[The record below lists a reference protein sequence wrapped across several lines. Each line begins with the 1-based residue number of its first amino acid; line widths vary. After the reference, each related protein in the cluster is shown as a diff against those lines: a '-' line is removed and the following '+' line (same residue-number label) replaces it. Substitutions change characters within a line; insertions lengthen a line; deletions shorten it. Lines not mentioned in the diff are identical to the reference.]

1 MKRVTLIIFLIITT
15 ISTAVYAQKGHYF
28 SANIGG
34 GIHDIRYTLG
44 DYGDKT
50 AGMGFRG
57 GLGWQWMFSEHFG
70 VGLGADFNTLKT
82 TGKLAFAESTPNL
95 TDNENGLNF
104 TSNVTYNNLKEV
116 DNMQVADIPLSLYY
130 QAMLSERLRLLVGV
144 NGFYSAALSQ
154 KYKTKGGDIAVG
166 KYFPDYNLDYSGLDD
181 REHGVYSV
189 SDFSGDMKLKK
200 SLFGTGAQIQLCYAL
215 GETRRVELV
224 FGIYGAYRF
233 ADQKDNASGKVFNF
247 ETAEY
252 KGITQSDLA
261 GKVASVNFGG
271 AVGLRIRIGGKE
283 KEPEI
288 EEEPVKPTE
297 PEQLVAETEPEQPT
311 EDEQP
316 SDSQQPTE
324 DEQPAIVDVQPS
336 IEQEQPPVQI
346 VDNTPKSEP
355 LRPQV
360 SRLEELL
367 SNIPP
372 IQMPFNSCTIAPSMR
387 SILDDVAAAWKDN
400 QSQKILLTGHTCN
413 IGTSEVNMRLGA
425 KRAESVKQEL
435 VNRGV
440 SPAQITTESC
450 GDTEPI
456 VPNTSDENR
465 QKNRR
470 VEIKLVK

>member
-1 MKRVTLIIFLIITT
+1 MKKVIILFFIITT
-15 ISTAVYAQKGHYF
+15 ISTAVNAQKGHYF
-28 SANIGG
+28 NANIGG
-34 GIHDIRYTLG
+34 GVHDIRYTLG
-44 DYGDKT
+44 DNGNKT

-57 GLGWQWMFSEHFG
+57 GLGWQWMFAEHFG
-70 VGLGADFNTLKT
+70 VGLGVDFNTLKT

-95 TDNENGLNF
+95 IDNENGLNF
-104 TSNVTYNNLKEV
+104 TSNVSYNNLKEV
-116 DNMQVADIPLSLYY
+116 DNMHVADIPLSLYY
-130 QAMLSERLRLLVGV
+130 QTMLSERLRLLVGV
-144 NGFYSAALSQ
+144 NGFNTAVLSQ

-200 SLFGTGAQIQLCYAL
+200 TLFGTGAQVQLCYAL

-261 GKVASVNFGG
+261 GKVSSANLGG
-271 AVGLRIRIGGKE
+271 AVGMRVRIGGKE

-288 EEEPVKPTE
+288 EEEPIKPTE
-297 PEQLVAETEPEQPT
+297 PEQLIVQNEPEQQQEPEQPSEPEQPT
-311 EDEQP
+311 EPEQP
-316 SDSQQPTE
+316 SI
-324 DEQPAIVDVQPS
+324 ADVQPT
-336 IEQEQPPVQI
+336 V
-346 VDNTPKSEP
+346 EP
-355 LRPQV
+355 LRPQE
-360 SRLEELL
+360 SRLEKLL
-367 SNIPP
+367 ANLPP
-372 IQMPFNSCTIAPSMR
+372 IQMPFNSCTVVPSMR
-387 SILDDVAAAWKDN
+387 SILDDVASAWKDN

-413 IGTSEVNMRLGA
+413 IGTAEVNMRLGA

-440 SPAQITTESC
+440 SPSKISTESR

-456 VPNTSDENR
+456 APNTTEENR

>member
-1 MKRVTLIIFLIITT
+1 MKRVIILFFIITT
-15 ISTAVYAQKGHYF
+15 ISTVAYAQKGHF
-28 SANIGG
+28 FNVNIGG
-34 GIHDIRYTLG
+34 GRHDIQYTLG
-44 DYGDKT
+44 NNGDKT
-50 AGMGFRG
+50 AGFGFRG

-70 VGLGADFNTLKT
+70 VGLGADFNTLT
-82 TGKLAFAESTPNL
+82 TSGKLAFAESTPNL
-95 TDNENGLNF
+95 IDNENGLNF

-116 DNMQVADIPLSLYY
+116 DNMHVADIPLSLYY

-144 NGFYSAALSQ
+144 NGFYTAVLSQ

-200 SLFGTGAQIQLCYAL
+200 SLFGTGAQVQLCYAL

-261 GKVASVNFGG
+261 GKVSSVNLGG
-271 AVGLRIRIGGKE
+271 AVGLRVRIGGKE

-288 EEEPVKPTE
+288 EEEPIKPTE
-297 PEQLVAETEPEQPT
+297 PEQLVVQNEPEQPT
-311 EDEQP
+311 EAEQP
-316 SDSQQPTE
+316 SDSEQPTE
-324 DEQPAIVDVQPS
+324 VEQPSDSEQPTEVEQPS
-336 IEQEQPPVQI
+336 
-346 VDNTPKSEP
+346 TEP
-355 LRPQV
+355 LRQQV

-367 SNIPP
+367 ANVPP
-372 IQMPFNSCTIAPSMR
+372 IQMPFNSCTIVPSMR
-387 SILDDVAAAWKDN
+387 PILDDVAAAWKDN

-413 IGTSEVNMRLGA
+413 IGTAEVNMRLGA

-440 SPAQITTESC
+440 SPSKISTESR

-456 VPNTSDENR
+456 APNTTDKKR
-465 QKNRR
+465 QKNR
-470 VEIKLVK
+470 

>member
-1 MKRVTLIIFLIITT
+1 MKRVIILFFIITT
-15 ISTAVYAQKGHYF
+15 ISTVAYAQKGHYF
-28 SANIGG
+28 SANLGG
-34 GIHDIRYTLG
+34 GRHDIQYTLG
-44 DYGDKT
+44 NNGDKT
-50 AGMGFRG
+50 AGLGFRG

-70 VGLGADFNTLKT
+70 VGLGADFNTLT
-82 TGKLAFAESTPNL
+82 ISGKLAFAESTPNL

-104 TSNVTYNNLKEV
+104 TSNVSYNNLKEV
-116 DNMQVADIPLSLYY
+116 DNMHVADIPLSLYY
-130 QAMLSERLRLLVGV
+130 QAMLSERLRLLVGL
-144 NGFYSAALSQ
+144 NGFYTAVLSQ

-200 SLFGTGAQIQLCYAL
+200 TLFGTGAQVQLCYAL

-261 GKVASVNFGG
+261 GKVSSANLGG
-271 AVGLRIRIGGKE
+271 AVGLRVRIGGKE

-288 EEEPVKPTE
+288 EEEPIKPTE
-297 PEQLVAETEPEQPT
+297 TEQLVVQNVPEQPSDSEQPT

-316 SDSQQPTE
+316 SDSEKPTENEQPADSQQPTE
-324 DEQPAIVDVQPS
+324 VEQK
-336 IEQEQPPVQI
+336 
-346 VDNTPKSEP
+346 TTEP

-367 SNIPP
+367 ANVPP
-372 IQMPFNSCTIAPSMR
+372 IQMPFNSCTIVPSMR
-387 SILDDVAAAWKDN
+387 PILDDVAAAWKDN

-413 IGTSEVNMRLGA
+413 IGTAEVNMRLGA

-440 SPAQITTESC
+440 SPSKISTESR

-456 VPNTSDENR
+456 APNTTDQNR

>member
-44 DYGDKT
+44 DYGNKT
-50 AGMGFRG
+50 AGWGFRG

-70 VGLGADFNTLKT
+70 MGLGADFNTLKT

-95 TDNENGLNF
+95 SDNENGLNF

-116 DNMQVADIPLSLYY
+116 GNMQVADIPLSLYY

-144 NGFYSAALSQ
+144 NGFYSAVLSQ

-261 GKVASVNFGG
+261 GKVASANLGG

-316 SDSQQPTE
+316 SEP
-324 DEQPAIVDVQPS
+324 EQPLVSEKPTDTEQPSIADVQPT
-336 IEQEQPPVQI
+336 V
-346 VDNTPKSEP
+346 EP
-355 LRPQV
+355 SRPQE
-360 SRLEELL
+360 SRLEKLL
-367 SNIPP
+367 ANIPP

-387 SILDDVAAAWKDN
+387 PILDDVAAAWKDN

-425 KRAESVKQEL
+425 KRAESVKKEL

-440 SPAQITTESC
+440 SPSKITTESR

-456 VPNTSDENR
+456 APNTTDENR

-470 VEIKLVK
+470 VEIKLMK

>member
-50 AGMGFRG
+50 AGIGFRG

-116 DNMQVADIPLSLYY
+116 DNMQVADIPLCLYY

-144 NGFYSAALSQ
+144 NGFYSAVLSQ

-200 SLFGTGAQIQLCYAL
+200 SLFGTGAQVQLCYAL

-261 GKVASVNFGG
+261 SKVASANFGG

-316 SDSQQPTE
+316 SEP
-324 DEQPAIVDVQPS
+324 EQPLVSEKPTDTEQPSIADVQPT
-336 IEQEQPPVQI
+336 V
-346 VDNTPKSEP
+346 EP
-355 LRPQV
+355 SRPQE
-360 SRLEELL
+360 SRLEKLL
-367 SNIPP
+367 ANLPP
-372 IQMPFNSCTIAPSMR
+372 IQMPFNSCTVVPSMR
-387 SILDDVAAAWKDN
+387 SILDDVASAWNDDK
-400 QSQKILLTGHTCN
+400 SQKILLTGHTCN
-413 IGTSEVNMRLGA
+413 IGTVEVNMRLGA
-425 KRAESVKQEL
+425 KRAESVKKEL

-440 SPAQITTESC
+440 SPSQISTESR

-456 VPNTSDENR
+456 APNTTDENR